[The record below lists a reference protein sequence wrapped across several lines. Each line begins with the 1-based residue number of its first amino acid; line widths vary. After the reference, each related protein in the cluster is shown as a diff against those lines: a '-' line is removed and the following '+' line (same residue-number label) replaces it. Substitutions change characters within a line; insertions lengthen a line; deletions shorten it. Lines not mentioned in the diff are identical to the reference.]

1 MYMPN
6 FETKI
11 GLEDSELR
19 KLLSR
24 LIKPSGKKRC
34 QIADE
39 IGRLCGLHISERMLN
54 DWTSECHRSAR
65 FPAFLI
71 EPFCQVI
78 GNDELQRRLVSE
90 RLRELIELGEKA
102 ERLLKRSKR

>member
-1 MYMPN
+1 MGTPN
-6 FETKI
+6 TPYKF
-11 GLEDSELR
+11 GLQDSELR

-24 LIKPSGKKRC
+24 LIKQSGKKRF

-39 IGRLCGLHISERMLN
+39 MSRLCGLHISERMLN

-71 EPFCQVI
+71 KPFCQAI
-78 GNDELQRRLVSE
+78 GNDELQRALVSE
-90 RLRELIELGEKA
+90 RLRELIGLGEKT
-102 ERLLKRSKR
+102 ERLFKGSRR

>member
-1 MYMPN
+1 MDSPKIPQ
-6 FETKI
+6 KI
-11 GLEDSELR
+11 GLQDSDLR
-19 KLLSR
+19 SLLSR
-24 LIKPSGKKRC
+24 LIKQSGIKRC
-34 QIADE
+34 QISDE
-39 IGRLCGLHISERMLN
+39 MGRLCGLHISERMLN

-71 EPFCQVI
+71 EPFCQAI

-90 RLRELIELGEKA
+90 RLRELIDLGEKA